1 VDITVTVTVTISIIL
16 IRVFD
21 LEMWLTFFRGI
32 NIKNMYFYFYK
43 VLFVL

>member
-1 VDITVTVTVTISIIL
+1 VDITVTVTISIIL

-21 LEMWLTFFRGI
+21 LEMWLAFFRGI

-43 VLFVL
+43 VLCVL

>member
-1 VDITVTVTVTISIIL
+1 MDITVTVTVIISIIL

-21 LEMWLTFFRGI
+21 LEMWLAFFRGI
-32 NIKNMYFYFYK
+32 HIKKIYFYFYK